1 MSLNPLTMISSWFE
15 RFRWRRLPA
24 RSLPYRV
31 ARQKKYIFFPIL
43 GFVHFLMLAILVAF
57 CINYSNNL
65 GIVCICL
72 LAVIYLTSIFKNY
85 FALKKLEVLS
95 IQHVAHQDTERG
107 ALLFSFRYVS
117 KRPLR
122 SYPLMWMKI
131 QGEDFPIEF
140 DSSGHAQVKWTYN
153 HLAAGVYQVPCFIV
167 YTLWPNSITR
177 SWADVKADTVL
188 AVVPSSSVAHERAS
202 QSSSQVSSSKMVQEK
217 DGDVDGVRDVLPHE
231 HPSKISWKHTA
242 RHNKLMTYTWEKPQK
257 NSVVIH
263 WPEGPQSPLQKSYM
277 VRDEMQK
284 AIDANKYFQLRHPQ
298 FSSHFGQGE
307 AFGVSMLALVM
318 LKTVP
323 AASWKGEKA

>member
-1 MSLNPLTMISSWFE
+1 MSLNPLAKMSSWFE
-15 RFRWRRLPA
+15 GFRWRRLRA
-24 RSLPYRV
+24 HSLPYRV
-31 ARQKKYIFFPIL
+31 SREKRYIFFPLL
-43 GFVHFLMLAILVAF
+43 GFVHVAMLFILVAF

-72 LAVIYLTSIFKNY
+72 LGIIYGVSLFRNY
-85 FALKKLEVLS
+85 FALKKLEVVS
-95 IQHVAHQDTERG
+95 IQHLAHQDNEEG
-107 ALLFSFRYVS
+107 VMLFSFRYLS

-131 QGEDFPIEF
+131 AGEDYPIEF
-140 DSSGHAQVKWTYN
+140 DSSGNGTVKWTYPAMN
-153 HLAAGVYQVPCFIV
+153 AGVYCVPCFTV

-177 SWADVKADTVL
+177 SWSYVKADTVV
-188 AVVPSSSVAHERAS
+188 AVVPSSLSANNVSS
-202 QSSSQVSSSKMVQEK
+202 QSSSQISSSKMIQEK

-263 WPEGPQSPLQKSYM
+263 WPEGPQSPLQKSHM
-277 VRDEMQK
+277 VRADIQK
-284 AIDANKYFQLRHPQ
+284 AVDDNKYFQLRHPM

-307 AFGVSMLALVM
+307 AFGVSMLALMM

-323 AASWKGEKA
+323 AASWTGEKL